1 MSVEAVQERLSW
13 SSEAIERCAVLST
26 DAGRPSHMRQL
37 FHAPLP
43 GQPANS
49 CLLHQ
54 MTRLLT
60 TGLAA
65 ASDACSKASDMPY
78 GLASTGTATR
88 AAIAKAASA
97 VRTHAPACPFVVLSR
112 GKLIWQGAIEPSG
125 LFCLVLLM
133 VKS

>member
-1 MSVEAVQERLSW
+1 MSVEAAQEHLGW

-26 DAGRPSHMRQL
+26 EAGRPSNTRQL
-37 FHAPLP
+37 FHAPQP

-65 ASDACSKASDMPY
+65 ASDACNRASEMPY
-78 GLASTGTATR
+78 GLVSTGTATR
-88 AAIAKAASA
+88 AAIAKSATA
-97 VRTHAPACPFVVLSR
+97 VR
-112 GKLIWQGAIEPSG
+112 
-125 LFCLVLLM
+125 
-133 VKS
+133 